1 MFPTRFDH
9 HEHRRLIAG
18 TEMLVNCEHYM
29 SRLQR
34 VVEGTPGLNGKAIF
48 KQAAERAAAASL
60 ARLFG
65 EHTPTAEK
73 LARVAAYHSSVGLGK
88 LHLDQLASGLVEQSS
103 SSFVKGWNASFPGE
117 DRKVCSYTE
126 GFLQGAFHAVYGE
139 AVDVRETTCMHAGA
153 HRCRFEI
160 RRDRTAPVRPICMHD
175 AESYRRARTASP
187 DRHARVT
194 SETVDAAAI
203 TAGVLEHM
211 PLIGDERGLC
221 AVFIQDDGSPGAHLS
236 SVPMDFY
243 ALLFADYHR
252 QMAALGRAEEG
263 RVRLIGAVESCSYYT
278 WGKVLSSREWRGMI
292 APMVKHTEDSLLGL
306 VALANVLGRGA
317 WAVVELR
324 RGERLVMESYNNYE
338 AESFARLGFEP
349 GACSCSSMNG
359 TATAFLN
366 LVYPSHELNT
376 EGIGDFKTTEVSCI
390 ARGDDRCRFV
400 SERRKLTAEE
410 LAAQQ
415 APAGM
420 SCAI

>member
-1 MFPTRFDH
+1 MFSTRFDH
-9 HEHRRLIAG
+9 VEHRRLIAG
-18 TEMLVNCEHYM
+18 TEMIVNCEHYM
-29 SRLQR
+29 SRLQS
-34 VVEGTPGLNGKAIF
+34 VVEGTPGVDGKAIF

-73 LARVAAYHSSVGLGK
+73 LSRIAAYYSSVGLGK
-88 LHLDQLASGLVEQSS
+88 LHLDQLASGVVEQSS

-117 DRKVCSYTE
+117 DRKICSYTE
-126 GFLQGAFHAVYGE
+126 GFLQGAYHAVYGE
-139 AVDVRETTCMHAGA
+139 AVDVREATCMHAGA

-160 RRDRTAPVRPICMHD
+160 RRGRTAPVLPIRMLD
-175 AESYRRARTASP
+175 QESYRRARKASP
-187 DRHARVT
+187 GGHARLT
-194 SETVDAAAI
+194 SETVDGAAI

-221 AVFIQDDGSPGAHLS
+221 GVFIQDDGSAGAHLS
-236 SVPMDFY
+236 SVPVDFF

-252 QMAALGRAEEG
+252 QMTALGRAVEA
-263 RVRLIGAVESCSYYT
+263 RVRLIGAVESCSYFT
-278 WGKVLSSREWRGMI
+278 WGKVLGSREWRGMI
-292 APMVKHTEDSLLGL
+292 APMVKHTEDQLHGL

-324 RGERLVMESYNNYE
+324 RGERLEMESYNNYE
-338 AESFARLGFEP
+338 AESFARLDFEP
-349 GACSCSSMNG
+349 GACSCSTMSG
-359 TATAFLN
+359 TATAYMN

-376 EGIGDFKTTEVSCI
+376 AGIGDFKTTEVSCI

-400 SERRKLTAEE
+400 SERRALTDEE
-410 LAAQQ
+410 LAAQR